1 MASQTN
7 ELAIGSGISNAST
20 AANSVSEKEKT
31 QLDEPLSLPAPTTP
45 LAVVPATKNS
55 RANDG
60 ENVTNHVYPKGL
72 VLFLLMSSVFIS
84 MFLVALVC
92 VFLFPFI
99 HQHTRACRIPRHKLT
114 KTRTTPFC
122 SMIRTA

>member
-20 AANSVSEKEKT
+20 AADSVSEKEKT
-31 QLDEPLSLPAPTTP
+31 QLDEPLSLPSPTTP
-45 LAVVPATKNS
+45 VVPATENS
-55 RANDG
+55 RENDG

-99 HQHTRACRIPRHKLT
+99 YQHARACRIPGHKLI
-114 KTRTTPFC
+114 KIRTTPF
-122 SMIRTA
+122 A

>member
-20 AANSVSEKEKT
+20 AADSVSEKEKT
-31 QLDEPLSLPAPTTP
+31 QLDEPLSLPAPTNP
-45 LAVVPATKNS
+45 VVPATENS

-92 VFLFPFI
+92 VFVSLHPP
-99 HQHTRACRIPRHKLT
+99 TRSCMSYSAPQADKI
-114 KTRTTPFC
+114 RTTPF
-122 SMIRTA
+122 A